1 MKKLLERKEFIKKIK
16 TDGKEF
22 SKQLKEDIG
31 KDIPEFYKARAYI
44 NEIPIF
50 VDSETRGVLFLG
62 GPGAG
67 KTLGIFEYISSIIN
81 WSKKN
86 DVGFTWIV
94 YDKKQDYY
102 TKMFRKDKD
111 VLLFPKH
118 ADTSVWNFFR
128 EFHDITIDGNGNKIW
143 KLNIKELTQFVDILT
158 VTDKEYL
165 KVWKEKE
172 KKVTISTL
180 ITVSKIHTNP
190 SIKDLKDFL
199 TIYNTK
205 EKLVGKIDECGFAKS
220 EGFNIK
226 TILADTEA
234 GTNVYELFIESM
246 NKLTIEDLYHSDEES
261 DFSVKEFNK
270 PLKKITEKDVKNLSP
285 KERNLDKRLIL
296 VEDHEDDL
304 YTDIYRIIIEL
315 QAKTVLTFEADLE
328 RRVFFLMDEVIYLGK
343 TPCLLERV
351 TALGRSKGAAIII
364 GIQVMENFNKIYGD
378 EADVIL
384 SNFKTKVIMNG
395 VPANKIP
402 FFDISQNEI
411 DLLGNTEGILQI
423 GTDYTKVKFRPIK
436 IKKLIDFEKKAVN

>member
-1 MKKLLERKEFIKKIK
+1 MKKLLERKEFIEKIK

-111 VLLFPKH
+111 ILLFPEH

-158 VTDKEYL
+158 VTEKEDKT
-165 KVWKEKE
+165 WNEKE
-172 KKVTISTL
+172 KKTTTAVL

-190 SIKDLKDFL
+190 SIKDLTDFL
-199 TIYNTK
+199 TTYNTK
-205 EKLVGKIDECGFAKS
+205 EKLVSKIDECGFAKS

-226 TILADTEA
+226 AILADTEA
-234 GTNVYELFIESM
+234 GSNVYELFETRM
-246 NKLTIEDLYHSDEES
+246 KKLTIKDLYYSDEES

-304 YTDIYRIIIEL
+304 YTNIYRIIIEL
-315 QAKTVLTFEADLE
+315 QAKTVLTFEQDIY
-328 RRVFFLMDEVIYLGK
+328 RRVFFLVDEVLYLGK
-343 TPCLLERV
+343 IPNLLERIP
-351 TALGRSKGAAIII
+351 ALGRSKGVALII
-364 GIQVMENFNKIYGD
+364 GLQAMENFNKIYGD

-395 VPANKIP
+395 FSANKIP

-411 DLLGNTEGILQI
+411 DLLGNNEGILQI

-436 IKKLIDFEKKAVN
+436 IKKLIDFEQKAVN